1 MNRKTSNSHAIPMLH
16 EASLDY
22 PDVEYKSEVVSHG
35 QDEETIS
42 LKVKQSISDS
52 NLIAQLLNDKQANFA
67 VEISSPYSIY
77 RKIEKCEHG
86 NDLTSEH
93 VVTLSDEVVQTPV
106 YLRPLIVAELKS
118 PLPFELGEAHAVHK
132 SWYGTKIEI
141 LRGSIL
147 ARGQF
152 WLPTSVMQSLVRI
165 GKDEE
170 NKLSPGTYEVL
181 DCNSDGFY
189 FKVMMHPELFDVFCN
204 PGNEFNHCRSVLTG
218 ALATGFEILRRDYQ
232 PEDENGTGL
241 PQVLNTLYKKM
252 EQEGIEPWDSN
263 DFKSE
268 VAASKLCPI
277 ILKKL
282 KYEED

>member
-1 MNRKTSNSHAIPMLH
+1 MNKRNSNSHAIPMLH

-22 PDVEYKSEVVSHG
+22 PAVEYESEVVSHG

-42 LKVKQSISDS
+42 LKVKQSICDS

-141 LRGSIL
+141 LRSSIL

-189 FKVMMHPELFDVFCN
+189 FKVMMHPELFDIFLA
-204 PGNEFNHCRSVLTG
+204 GNEVNHCNSILTG
-218 ALATGFEILRRDYQ
+218 ALATGFEILRRKKEEYHPD
-232 PEDENGTGL
+232 DENGAGL
-241 PQVLNTLYKKM
+241 PQVLNSLYKKM
-252 EQEGIEPWDSN
+252 EQEGIEPWDSD

-268 VAASKLCPI
+268 LAASKLCPI
-277 ILKKL
+277 TIKKV
-282 KYEED
+282 EE